1 MRKMY
6 ERRSAGGMFF
16 AATFTQPSSY
26 ASSQQRQQVPVDRP
40 PYCNTNSWEEYNA
53 DESDDSEADFD
64 FSAAEEREF
73 LRAEQQKRQAA
84 ARQQVTNLPKVHTSG
99 RCRDGRCREGV
110 KLQIHGRGLHVCK
123 ALCMACW
130 QYLIAG

>member
-26 ASSQQRQQVPVDRP
+26 APHQRQQVPVDRP

-53 DESDDSEADFD
+53 DESDDSEVDFD

-73 LRAEQQKRQAA
+73 IRAEQQKRQVA
-84 ARQQVTNLPKVHTSG
+84 ARQQVMRLPDVYVFG
-99 RCRDGRCREGV
+99 MCEDGHYREGFKIRYIADNCMSA
-110 KLQIHGRGLHVCK
+110 KLCAWLDTT
-123 ALCMACW
+123 
-130 QYLIAG
+130 